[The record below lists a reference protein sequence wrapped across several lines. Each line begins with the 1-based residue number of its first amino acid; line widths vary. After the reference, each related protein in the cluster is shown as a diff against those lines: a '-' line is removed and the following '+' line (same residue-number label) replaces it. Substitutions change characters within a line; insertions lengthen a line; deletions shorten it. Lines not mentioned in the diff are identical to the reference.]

1 MDNKPTILWLADSP
15 GWAYDQIFQHQSRAL
30 TAYEHG
36 VFYMMSHEY
45 RKLDW
50 MNMGIML
57 ERADIVVC
65 MHLMY
70 FVQFEKMRGEKV
82 VAMLTGPR
90 AWE

>member
-1 MDNKPTILWLADSP
+1 MSSKPTILWLADGP

-30 TAYEHG
+30 PAYDHE
-36 VFYMMSHEY
+36 VFYMMS
-45 RKLDW
+45 RKNEPLDW
-50 MNMGIML
+50 VNMGFVL

-70 FVQFEKMRGEKV
+70 FVQIEKMKGEKV

-90 AWE
+90 VWE

>member
-1 MDNKPTILWLADSP
+1 MTDKPTILWLADGP

-30 TAYEHG
+30 PQYEHD
-36 VFYMMSHEY
+36 VFYMMSG
-45 RKLDW
+45 KNQTVDW
-50 MNMGIML
+50 VDMGIML

-70 FVQFEKMRGEKV
+70 FVQIEKMRGDKV

>member
-1 MDNKPTILWLADSP
+1 MTDKPTILWLADSP
-15 GWAYDQIFQHQSRAL
+15 DWAYDQIFQHQSRAL
-30 TAYEHG
+30 TAYQHD
-36 VFYMMSHEY
+36 VFYMMG
-45 RKLDW
+45 RKNESLDW
-50 MNMGIML
+50 VAMGIML

-70 FVQFEKMRGEKV
+70 FVQIEKMRGEKA

>member
-1 MDNKPTILWLADSP
+1 MIKPTILWLADSP
-15 GWAYDQIFQHQSRAL
+15 GWAYDQIFQHQSQAL
-30 TAYEHG
+30 PAYDHE

-45 RKLDW
+45 IKRDW

-70 FVQFEKMRGEKV
+70 FVQIEKMRGETV

>member
-1 MDNKPTILWLADSP
+1 MTDKPTILWLADSP

-30 TAYEHG
+30 TAYQHE
-36 VFYMMSHEY
+36 VLYMMWPG
-45 RKLDW
+45 LDW
-50 MNMGIML
+50 QYLGLKINV
-57 ERADIVVC
+57 ADIIVC

-70 FVQFEKMRGEKV
+70 FVQIEKMLGEKV

>member
-1 MDNKPTILWLADSP
+1 MTTKPTILWLADSA

-30 TAYEHG
+30 PAYEHD
-36 VFYMMSHEY
+36 VFYMMD
-45 RKLDW
+45 RKKTSVDW
-50 MNMGIML
+50 VNMGIML
-57 ERADIVVC
+57 ERADVVVC

-70 FVQFEKMRGEKV
+70 FVQIEKMSGDKV

>member
-1 MDNKPTILWLADSP
+1 MSDKPTILWLADGP
-15 GWAYDQIFQHQSRAL
+15 GWAYDQIFQHQSQAL
-30 TAYEHG
+30 TAYQHD
-36 VFYMMSHEY
+36 VFYMMGSNNES
-45 RKLDW
+45 LDW
-50 MNMGIML
+50 VGMGIML

-70 FVQFEKMRGEKV
+70 FVQIEKMRSEKV